1 MGSSEKKDIIPVVIF
16 HVGCPEH
23 LPYSVQS
30 AQRWNERVILLGDEA
45 NRKVAGEWFDH
56 EKLDLTRYNEF
67 LKVFE
72 NYSTYTDFLRR
83 YALRDIFCIMSL

>member
-45 NRKVAGEWFDH
+45 NRNVAREWFDH
-56 EKLDLTRYNEF
+56 ERTIRHTRI
-67 LKVFE
+67 
-72 NYSTYTDFLRR
+72 FLRR

>member
-45 NRKVAGEWFDH
+45 NRKVAGEWLFP
-56 EKLDLTRYNEF
+56 
-67 LKVFE
+67 
-72 NYSTYTDFLRR
+72 
-83 YALRDIFCIMSL
+83 CIILQIRLMHSAS

>member
-45 NRKVAGEWFDH
+45 GMLQGNGLIMKS
-56 EKLDLTRYNEF
+56 LT
-67 LKVFE
+67 LQ
-72 NYSTYTDFLRR
+72 D
-83 YALRDIFCIMSL
+83 IMSF

>member
-45 NRKVAGEWFDH
+45 NRNVAGEWFDH

>member
-45 NRKVAGEWFDH
+45 NRNVAG
-56 EKLDLTRYNEF
+56 
-67 LKVFE
+67 
-72 NYSTYTDFLRR
+72 
-83 YALRDIFCIMSL
+83 